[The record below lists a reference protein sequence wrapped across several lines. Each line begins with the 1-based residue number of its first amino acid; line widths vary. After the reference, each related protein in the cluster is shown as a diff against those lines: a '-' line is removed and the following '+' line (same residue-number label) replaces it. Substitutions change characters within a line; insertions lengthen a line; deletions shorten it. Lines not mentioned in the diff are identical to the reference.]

1 MHLTVNGAGVYAHT
15 GGRQFDAAKPAAVF
29 VHGAGLDHTVWALQT
44 RYVAHHGFSVLAPD
58 LPGHGR
64 SDGRPLASIA
74 AIADW
79 IAALLDAVG
88 AKQAVLIGHS
98 MGAAA
103 SLEVAARHPASIS
116 KLVLM
121 GIAPRMPVH
130 PDLIAAAEGNPE
142 LAREMIV
149 DWAHGARGRIGGN
162 RAAGL
167 WIANTARRLI
177 DRAGANGVL
186 AQDLKACD
194 AWTGGGAAA
203 AKIACPTL
211 LLLGAQDRM
220 TLVRSGK
227 ELAAAIKGA
236 EVDVLPDCGHMM
248 MVEQPDMTL
257 DRMRKFL
264 GTR

>member
-15 GGRQFDAAKPAAVF
+15 GGRPFDPEKPAALF
-29 VHGAGLDHTVWALQT
+29 VHGAGLDHTVWALQA

-64 SDGRPLASIA
+64 SDGKPLAA
-74 AIADW
+74 VEAVADW

-103 SLEVAARHPASIS
+103 SLEVAARHPGRVA
-116 KLVLM
+116 KLALL
-121 GIAPRMPVH
+121 GIAPRLAVH
-130 PDLIAAAEGNPE
+130 PDLIAAAESDPD

-177 DRAGANGVL
+177 DCAGKSGVL
-186 AQDLKACD
+186 ARDLKACN
-194 AWTGGGAAA
+194 AWTGGEAAA
-203 AKIACPTL
+203 AKVACPVL
-211 LLLGAQDRM
+211 LILGAEDRM
-220 TLVRSGK
+220 TLAKSGK
-227 ELAAAIKGA
+227 QLALSIKGA
-236 EVDVLPDCGHMM
+236 RVDVLPDCGHMM
-248 MVEQPDMTL
+248 MVEQPDLTL
-257 DRMRKFL
+257 DLLRKFL
-264 GTR
+264 ETR

>member
-29 VHGAGLDHTVWALQT
+29 VHGAGLDHTVWALQA
-44 RYVAHHGFSVLAPD
+44 RYVAHHGYSVLAPD

-64 SDGRPLASIA
+64 SDGKPLATVA

-79 IAALLDAVG
+79 LASLLDGLG

-103 SLEVAARHPASIS
+103 SLEVAARYPGRVA
-116 KLVLM
+116 KLALL
-121 GIAPRMPVH
+121 GIAPRLQVH
-130 PDLIAAAEGNPE
+130 PDLIAAAEGDPD

-177 DRAGANGVL
+177 DRAGASGVL
-186 AQDLKACD
+186 AQDLKACN
-194 AWTGGGAAA
+194 AWTGGDAAS
-203 AKIACPTL
+203 AKVACPTL
-211 LLLGAQDRM
+211 LILGAQDRM
-220 TLVRSGK
+220 TPAKSGRL
-227 ELAAAIKGA
+227 LAAAIKGA
-236 EVDVLPDCGHMM
+236 AVDVLPDCGHMM

-257 DRMRKFL
+257 DLLRKFL